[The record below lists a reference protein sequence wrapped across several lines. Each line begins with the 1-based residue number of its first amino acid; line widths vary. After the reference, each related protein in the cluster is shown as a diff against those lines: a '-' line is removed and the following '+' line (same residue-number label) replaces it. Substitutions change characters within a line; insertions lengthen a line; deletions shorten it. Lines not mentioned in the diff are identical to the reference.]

1 MKKVGGG
8 LDLHLELRLEPGRPT
23 GRGLEQALREAIRS
37 GRLATGTRLPGTR
50 SLAGDLGVA
59 RGTVVQVYSQLVAE
73 GWLVG
78 NPGAGTQV
86 AAVNTAAAATAAAAA
101 AAATIGAGTAATA
114 ATGTAATVTAATVT
128 GTGATGTGATGTA
141 ATGPGVAGIAGIA
154 GLAVGASR
162 PGPVSTGVLSLQAGR
177 PDLSLFPRRMW
188 AASTRRVLAE
198 AGNESFDYP
207 SPAGVPALRAA
218 VAEYVARARG
228 VHATVEDVVIT
239 AGFSHGLA
247 LLARMFRELGVDRVS
262 MENPGLGRHRR
273 LVQAAGLEVSPLAVD
288 ASGADP
294 DDVQGQVAV
303 LTPAHQHPRG
313 AVLAPER
320 RMRFVEW
327 ARDGF
332 VVEDDYDGE
341 FRYDQQPVGAMQ
353 ALAPDRVIFAGCASK
368 SLAPGVRLGWLVVP
382 PVLRKPLLNAII
394 STGSGVSSIEQL
406 VMADLITRG
415 DYDRHIRKV
424 RLEYR
429 RRRTELADRVAAVWP
444 YPLEG
449 IAAGM
454 HALLPL
460 ESAAEEWRLIDVA
473 QYGGLSV
480 HGLHTMGYWHTEDD
494 SQPAALVLGYATPP
508 PHAWRTALDRLAELL
523 QATNPERHDG

>member
-1 MKKVGGG
+1 MTG
-8 LDLHLELRLEPGRPT
+8 LDLHLELRLDPAQPT
-23 GRGLEQALREAIRS
+23 GRALEQALREAIRS

-59 RGTVVQVYSQLVAE
+59 RGTVVQAYSQLVAE

-78 NPGAGTQV
+78 LPGAGTRV
-86 AAVNTAAAATAAAAA
+86 AAIITTSRNS
-101 AAATIGAGTAATA
+101 IDLRSS
-114 ATGTAATVTAATVT
+114 
-128 GTGATGTGATGTA
+128 
-141 ATGPGVAGIAGIA
+141 GVES
-154 GLAVGASR
+154 VG
-162 PGPVSTGVLSLQAGR
+162 GGEVLSLQAGR
-177 PDLSLFPRRMW
+177 PDLSSFPRQVWGR
-188 AASTRRVLAE
+188 AVRRVLAG
-198 AGNESFDYP
+198 ATSESFDYAP
-207 SPAGVPALRAA
+207 PEGLPVLRNA
-218 VAEYVARARG
+218 VAEYVSR
-228 VHATVEDVVIT
+228 
-239 AGFSHGLA
+239 
-247 LLARMFRELGVDRVS
+247 
-262 MENPGLGRHRR
+262 
-273 LVQAAGLEVSPLAVD
+273 AAGLEISPLTVD

-294 DDVQGQVAV
+294 DDVRGQVAV

-320 RMRFVEW
+320 RVRFVEW
-327 ARDGF
+327 AKDGF

-368 SLAPGVRLGWLVVP
+368 ALAPGVRLGWLVIP
-382 PVLRKPLLNAII
+382 PVLRKPLLQAMT
-394 STGSGVSSIEQL
+394 STGSGVSAIEQL

-429 RRRTELADRVAAVWP
+429 RRRTELADRVNAVWP
-444 YPLEG
+444 HPLEG

-460 ESAAEEWRLIDVA
+460 DSAEEERRLIDVA

-480 HGLHTMGYWHTEDD
+480 HGLHGMDYWHTEDD
-494 SQPAALVLGYATPP
+494 AQPAALVLSYATPP
-508 PHAWRTALDRLAELL
+508 PHAWRTALDRLTKVL
-523 QATNPERHDG
+523 QATNPSRQDG

>member
-1 MKKVGGG
+1 MVWLPPCQGGWVTKTGGG
-8 LDLHLELRLEPGRPT
+8 LDLHLELRLDPAQPVGRA
-23 GRGLEQALREAIRS
+23 LEHALREAIRS
-37 GRLATGTRLPGTR
+37 GRLATGTSLPGTR

-59 RGTVVQVYSQLVAE
+59 RGTVVQVYSQLMAE

-78 NPGAGTQV
+78 HAGAGTQV
-86 AAVNTAAAATAAAAA
+86 AAVNTAAAAT
-101 AAATIGAGTAATA
+101 GTA
-114 ATGTAATVTAATVT
+114 ATGTGTAGT
-128 GTGATGTGATGTA
+128 GTG
-141 ATGPGVAGIAGIA
+141 
-154 GLAVGASR
+154 GLAAGGASR
-162 PGPVSTGVLSLQAGR
+162 SGPAGAVGTGVLSLQAGR
-177 PDLSLFPRRMW
+177 PDLSSFPRRMW
-188 AASTRRVLAE
+188 AAGTRRVLAA
-198 AGNESFDYP
+198 AGNESFDYAP
-207 SPAGVPALRAA
+207 PAGVPALRAA

-228 VHATVEDVVIT
+228 VHATAEDVVIT
-239 AGFSHGLA
+239 AGYSHGLA
-247 LLARMFRELGVDRVS
+247 LLARMFRDLGIERVS
-262 MENPGLGRHRR
+262 MENPGLERHRR
-273 LVQAAGLEVSPLAVD
+273 LVEAAGLAVSPLAVD

-294 DDVQGQVAV
+294 DDVRGQVAV

-320 RMRFVEW
+320 RMKFVEW
-327 ARDGF
+327 AKDGF

-368 SLAPGVRLGWLVVP
+368 ALAPGVRLGWLVVP

-460 ESAAEEWRLIDVA
+460 DSAEEERRLIDVA

-494 SQPAALVLGYATPP
+494 RQPAALVLGYATPP
-508 PHAWRTALDRLAELL
+508 PHAWRTALDRLVELL
-523 QATNPERHDG
+523 QATKPVRHDG